1 MNSIALLWAAV
12 IPSAGI
18 DTEVAKPYDVQI
30 VLRVAPHRLLTPTFR
45 RQLATDL
52 RDAMQASLGSLA
64 QVEVV
69 DAHAQPAA
77 WQSFDAID
85 SQTELKPA
93 KRHFVQVE
101 FQDGQYLVSAR
112 QHDGST
118 GQPSPIV
125 RLAKTADREFVARVA
140 ARFLDLDFGVVG
152 TVVGKDGD
160 TVRLQLKGA
169 AIAGPEM
176 ARFAAP
182 GSVFC
187 LARIEGEPRR
197 GKLVPATYLKVLK
210 EPVNGICEC
219 QLVSRY
225 MNPLGDWPQA
235 SYRAMKLGTTPEKI
249 RLRLM
254 DANGLPHQ
262 NLLVFVSPHGFR
274 SSDSVTDQGA
284 VRDGWFVSNKAY
296 NGLAYVRVVAGDQQR
311 PIPVALLDDRPIIC
325 ELAVAPDSEARQQ
338 FDLDVRNA
346 RQRLQ
351 DILRRLSEQ
360 NRQLDA
366 LLRDSRNK
374 DALEK
379 VQGGLEQLDSELNL
393 LASEV
398 ARLRKASDER
408 KSPAGPLL
416 DQCDVFLKDARGR
429 RDSLSRF
436 ETDLKKAFEAESS
449 PENQAKRERYLAL
462 TQRAEAQR
470 EEADFDGAI
479 QTYEEILSQFG
490 ARPDIRKRLDDLKTA
505 WAIKSEEHQAAR
517 AFAYNEWAKS
527 ATFDDVRS
535 RLPKARDKFEVCRA
549 AGDKLTA
556 LKFSLVAANAAE
568 IIVRTVEELEQSQ
581 TDSDKVNLKAAREL
595 SKELQAFLAD
605 LSKFVRSEEK
615 K

>member
-1 MNSIALLWAAV
+1 MHSLVFLLAAA
-12 IPSAGI
+12 IPASGI
-18 DTEVAKPYDVQI
+18 DAEANKPYDVQI

-45 RQLATDL
+45 RQLARDL
-52 RDAMQASLGSLA
+52 HNAMQASLGSLA
-64 QVEVV
+64 QVEIV
-69 DAHAQPAA
+69 DIHEKPDA
-77 WQSFDAID
+77 WQRFDAID
-85 SQTELKPA
+85 SQTELSPA

-101 FQDGQYLVSAR
+101 FQDGQYVVSAR

-118 GQPSPIV
+118 GQSSRVI
-125 RLAKTADREFVARVA
+125 RQAKTADRAFVARLA

-160 TVRLQLKGA
+160 TVRLQLKGG
-169 AIAGPEM
+169 AITSPEI

-197 GKLVPATYLKVLK
+197 GKSVPGTYLKVLK
-210 EPVNGICEC
+210 EPVDGICEC

-235 SYRAMKLGTTPEKI
+235 DYRALRLGTTPEKI
-249 RLRLM
+249 RLRLV

-274 SSDSVTDQGA
+274 SSDPVTDQGS
-284 VRDGWFVSNKAY
+284 VRDGWFVSNKTY
-296 NGLAYVRVVAGDQQR
+296 SGLAYIRVVAGDQQR
-311 PIPVALLDDRPIIC
+311 PIPLALVDDRPIIC

-360 NRQLDA
+360 NRQLDS
-366 LLRDSRNK
+366 LLRDSKNK

-379 VQGGLEQLDSELNL
+379 VQGGLQQLESELTL
-393 LASEV
+393 LANEV
-398 ARLRKASDER
+398 ARLRKASDVR
-408 KSPAGPLL
+408 RSPPNPLL
-416 DQCDVFLKDARGR
+416 EQCDVFLREVRAR
-429 RDSLSRF
+429 RDSLARF
-436 ETDLKKAFEAESS
+436 ETDLKKAFEAENS
-449 PENQAKRERYLAL
+449 PENQAKRERFLSL
-462 TQRAEAQR
+462 SQRAETQR

-479 QTYEEILSQFG
+479 QTYEDILSEFG
-490 ARPDIRKRLDDLKTA
+490 NRPDIRKRLDDLKES
-505 WAIKSEEHQAAR
+505 WAVKSEEHQKAR
-517 AFAYNEWAKS
+517 SFAYNEWAKV
-527 ATFDDVRS
+527 ATFDDVKN
-535 RLPKARDKFEVCRA
+535 RLPRAREMFEICRA
-549 AGDKLTA
+549 VNDKLTA
-556 LKFSLVAANAAE
+556 LKFSLVSANAAE

-605 LSKFVRSEEK
+605 LSRFIRVEDK